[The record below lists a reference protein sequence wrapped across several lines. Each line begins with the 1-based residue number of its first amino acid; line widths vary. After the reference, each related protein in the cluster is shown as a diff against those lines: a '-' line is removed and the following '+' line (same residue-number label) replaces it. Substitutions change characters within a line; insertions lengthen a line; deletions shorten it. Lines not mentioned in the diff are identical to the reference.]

1 MPRTQMNCPKCRQP
15 VVVNLQQ
22 LFDVGINPSA
32 KQAILSNSAN
42 VVNCP
47 HCSFQGMVAS
57 PVVYHDPDKALLLT
71 YVPAELSLP
80 RDEQER
86 AIGALIKQVMD
97 KLPPEKRKAYL
108 LSPQSFFTWQSFIER
123 ILEADGITKQMIQ
136 DQQQRVQL
144 FRRMLEATS
153 DDVLDEIIK
162 QDKALIDEQFFTLA
176 STLARSISSSGDE
189 KLMQRFTQIQ
199 DKVLRSTEKGQ
210 ILLAQAFELEAAQ
223 KSLTQDSKMITRER
237 LLDLI
242 IEATNDTRLQA
253 LVSLAR
259 PGIDYSF
266 FQMLTNRI
274 TDAKGNEQTTL
285 MQLRSKLLDLISD
298 FDKNIEEQQK
308 EARKHIQTLLSAE
321 DVEQAILENYS
332 IIDNNFVDVL
342 QSELEAARK
351 NGDLEKSTKINKML
365 EVIEKNSIPPEVML
379 VESMLNAPDEETIRK
394 IITETGFDIDK
405 DFFQFL
411 DEMMNQAKSSQNTA
425 LLERT
430 QRLFNVA
437 KTMAK

>member
-1 MPRTQMNCPKCRQP
+1 
-15 VVVNLQQ
+15 
-22 LFDVGINPSA
+22 
-32 KQAILSNSAN
+32 
-42 VVNCP
+42 
-47 HCSFQGMVAS
+47 
-57 PVVYHDPDKALLLT
+57 
-71 YVPAELSLP
+71 
-80 RDEQER
+80 
-86 AIGALIKQVMD
+86 
-97 KLPPEKRKAYL
+97 
-108 LSPQSFFTWQSFIER
+108 
-123 ILEADGITKQMIQ
+123 
-136 DQQQRVQL
+136 
-144 FRRMLEATS
+144 
-153 DDVLDEIIK
+153 
-162 QDKALIDEQFFTLA
+162 
-176 STLARSISSSGDE
+176 
-189 KLMQRFTQIQ
+189 
-199 DKVLRSTEKGQ
+199 
-210 ILLAQAFELEAAQ
+210 
-223 KSLTQDSKMITRER
+223 
-237 LLDLI
+237 
-242 IEATNDTRLQA
+242 
-253 LVSLAR
+253 
-259 PGIDYSF
+259 
-266 FQMLTNRI
+266 MLTNRI